1 MVLAG
6 PVSAAILTRRDFMDR
21 NRMQKAKQRLAMGG
35 GLALVGVILV
45 LTPWAVRGQSAGQSL
60 PAEERSAEGK
70 EARFT
75 AEVDLVALSA
85 AVLDQNQQ
93 LVTGLPREAFQVLQD
108 GKEQTITQ
116 FSNRDIPVSMGI
128 LVDSSASMVDKR
140 AAVNAAALALV
151 RASNPEDEV
160 FILNFKDTPEVTQD
174 YTNDIALLSQGLS
187 DVRMWGGTAVLDA
200 VRAGAEHA
208 LQGTRDKKVLLVI
221 TDGEDESSKLSLKEL
236 LGVLQKAEVTIY
248 TIGILSRESSRSRR
262 NAEKM
267 LKAIANVSGG
277 AAYFPNGLEEVE
289 ALASRIA
296 HDIRNQY
303 VLGYPVPVGTKP
315 GFHSIRV
322 QVKAPRRGKFTVR
335 TRPGFFYEPPSSKR

>member
-1 MVLAG
+1 MLR
-6 PVSAAILTRRDFMDR
+6 AI
-21 NRMQKAKQRLAMGG
+21 QRLAMWRV
-35 GLALVGVILV
+35 LALVGVALI
-45 LTPWAVRGQSAGQSL
+45 LTPWAVRGQSTGQSL
-60 PAEERSAEGK
+60 PTEERSAEGK
-70 EARFT
+70 EVRFT
-75 AEVDLVALSA
+75 AEVDLVALYA

-93 LVTGLPREAFQVLQD
+93 LVTGLPREAFRVLQD

-128 LVDSSASMVDKR
+128 LVDSSASMMDKR

-174 YTNDIALLSQGLS
+174 YTNDIALLAQGLS
-187 DVRMWGGTAVLDA
+187 GVQMWGGTAVLDA
-200 VRAGAEHA
+200 VRTGVEHA
-208 LQGTRDKKVLLVI
+208 RRGTRDKKVLLAI
-221 TDGEDESSKLSLKEL
+221 TDGEDELSKISLKDL

-248 TIGILSRESSRSRR
+248 TIGILSRESSRNRR

-267 LKAIANVSGG
+267 LQAIASVSGG
-277 AAYFPNGLEEVE
+277 AAYFPNGVQEVE
-289 ALASRIA
+289 TLATRIA

-315 GFHSIRV
+315 GFHPIRV
-322 QVKAPRRGKFTVR
+322 QVKAPRRGQ
-335 TRPGFFYEPPSSKR
+335 

>member
-1 MVLAG
+1 MA
-6 PVSAAILTRRDFMDR
+6 AAIRARQDFVDR
-21 NRMQKAKQRLAMGG
+21 NRMQRAKQRLAIGG
-35 GLALVGVILV
+35 GLVLVGVALV
-45 LTPWAVRGQSAGQSL
+45 LAPWAARGQSTGQSL
-60 PAEERSAEGK
+60 PGAQSSPEGK
-70 EARFT
+70 DVRFT
-75 AEVDLVALSA
+75 AEVNLVALYA
-85 AVLDQNQQ
+85 AVVDQNQQ
-93 LVTGLPREAFQVLQD
+93 LVTGLPREAFQVFQD

-116 FSNRDIPVSMGI
+116 FSNRDIPVSMGV
-128 LVDSSASMVDKR
+128 LVDNSASMTDKR

-174 YTNDIALLSQGLS
+174 YTNDIALLAQGLS
-187 DVRMWGGTAVLDA
+187 EVRMWGGTAVLDA
-200 VRAGAEHA
+200 VRAGVEHA
-208 LQGTRDKKVLLVI
+208 LRGTRDKKVLLAI

-236 LGVLQKAEVTIY
+236 WGVLQKAEVTIY

-267 LKAIANVSGG
+267 LQAIADVSGG

-289 ALASRIA
+289 ALATRIA

-303 VLGYPVPVGTKP
+303 VLGYPVPAGTKP

-322 QVKAPRRGKFTVR
+322 QVVARGRGKLSVR
-335 TRPGFFYEPPSSKR
+335 TRPGFFYEPSSRIR